1 MEEGTEGEGD
11 KSLLQFE
18 NCHNKED
25 QADAKGEEV
34 FEY

>member
-1 MEEGTEGEGD
+1 MEKGTQGEED
-11 KSLLQFE
+11 NPYLQFE